1 MKQAIPFLRT
11 NDQEYKQVIY
21 KKGNGV
27 RSFSIHGGDPL
38 SPLGKTSSTQF
49 SPVKKGSIH
58 ESGIPT
64 SDVKNRVTNFIKRR
78 EQNWQQY
85 VLPISKLNEEWHKSQ
100 KITFE
105 RI

>member
-1 MKQAIPFLRT
+1 
-11 NDQEYKQVIY
+11 
-21 KKGNGV
+21 
-27 RSFSIHGGDPL
+27 
-38 SPLGKTSSTQF
+38 
-49 SPVKKGSIH
+49 VKKGSGGH

-64 SDVKNRVTNFIKRR
+64 SDVKSRVTNFIKRR